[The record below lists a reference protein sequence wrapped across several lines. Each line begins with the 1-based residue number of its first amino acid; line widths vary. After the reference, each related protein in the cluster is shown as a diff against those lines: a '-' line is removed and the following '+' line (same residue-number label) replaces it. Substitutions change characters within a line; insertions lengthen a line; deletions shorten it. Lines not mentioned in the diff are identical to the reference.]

1 MPLGYPGEKAVNNLV
16 TDSHGMAESIAGGMT
31 HQMMLFVLQLAVII
45 FAARGVGDTF
55 RRRFGLPSVLGELAA
70 GMIIG
75 PFALGGLSIGGFG
88 PLFGSGAFGFPVTSE
103 LYGLATLASI
113 VLLFFAGLET
123 DLVAFLRYSFVGSLV
138 GVGGVLAAFTS
149 GAYCAV
155 WFGVAESMADPPAL
169 FLGAVSTATSVG
181 ITARI
186 LAEKRKFD
194 SPEGVT
200 ILAGAVVD
208 DVLCVLVL
216 AMAVGISKV
225 TDVGG
230 TVPWAQLGRLA
241 GETMLFWVGSM
252 VISLFSAP
260 FVARVL
266 KASGSPELMAS
277 VSFGLALFLAGVTE
291 SVGLAM
297 IIGAY
302 VTGLAFSRTDLVEVI
317 QEELQGL
324 YNVVVPVFF
333 CVMGMLVDFHAMKGA
348 VLFGIVYSMV
358 AVAAKVIGC
367 AIPAWMTRFNLRGSL
382 RVGIGMLP
390 RGEVA
395 LVVAGVGLASGI
407 LETRVFGVAVMMTA
421 VTTLIA
427 PPILMAILDDKSGL
441 KPWAQ
446 ELETDRTEVICLPMP
461 APELAELVG
470 ERIVRGFRTE
480 GFFVHRLSVDTFN
493 YRFRLDSMILSLV
506 VENSDVRLYADPQHV
521 DIARI
526 MALEELIQLKGLADA
541 CEQIDNLQSL
551 QGTLAAGLFGGAA
564 ETPSGASNHDES
576 T

>member
-1 MPLGYPGEKAVNNLV
+1 
-16 TDSHGMAESIAGGMT
+16 MT

-45 FAARGVGDTF
+45 FVARGLGDTF
-55 RRRFGLPSVLGELAA
+55 RRRFKLPSVLGELAA
-70 GMIIG
+70 GMLIG
-75 PFALGGLSIGGFG
+75 PFALGSLSIGGFG
-88 PLFGSGAFGFPVTSE
+88 PLFGSGALGFPVTTE

-123 DLVAFLRYSFVGSLV
+123 DLVAFLRYSLAGSLV
-138 GVGGVLAAFTS
+138 GVGGVIASFTL

-155 WFGVAESMADPPAL
+155 WFGVAEHLADPQAL

-208 DVLCVLVL
+208 DVLGVLVL

-225 TDVGG
+225 SDVGG
-230 TVPWAQLGRLA
+230 SVPWSDLGMLA
-241 GETMLFWVGSM
+241 AKTFMFWIGSM
-252 VISLFSAP
+252 AISLVSAP

-266 KASGSPELMAS
+266 KASGLHELMAS
-277 VSFGLALFLAGVTE
+277 ASFGLALFLAGVTE
-291 SVGLAM
+291 SIGLAM

-348 VLFGIVYSMV
+348 LLFGTVYTLLAIV
-358 AVAAKVIGC
+358 AKVVGC
-367 AIPAWMTRFNLRGSL
+367 ALPAWMTRFNLRGSL

-407 LETRVFGVAVMMTA
+407 LETKVFGVAVMMTA

-427 PPILMAILDDKSGL
+427 PPILVVILNEKSGL
-441 KPWAQ
+441 KAWAQ
-446 ELETDRTEVICLPMP
+446 ESEKDRTEVVHLPMP
-461 APELAELVG
+461 AAEIAELVG
-470 ERIVRGFRTE
+470 ERIVRGFRAE
-480 GFFVHRLSVDTFN
+480 GFFVHRLGTDN
-493 YRFRLDSMILSLV
+493 LHYRFRLDKMTLTLNVDDSS
-506 VENSDVRLYADPQHV
+506 VRLYSDPSHV
-521 DIARI
+521 GIARF
-526 MALEELIQLKGLADA
+526 MALEVLLELKGLANAYQKISDLSS
-541 CEQIDNLQSL
+541 LQS
-551 QGTLAAGLFGGAA
+551 TLTAGLLNGAA
-564 ETPSGASNHDES
+564 ADNDSA
-576 T
+576 